1 MASVVL
7 AVPEHSL
14 RAFCDLLDYGLL
26 YAEHTDANAATF
38 EALYQWIGDQR
49 AYMASWEED

>member
-26 YAEHTDANAATF
+26 CAEHTDANAATF